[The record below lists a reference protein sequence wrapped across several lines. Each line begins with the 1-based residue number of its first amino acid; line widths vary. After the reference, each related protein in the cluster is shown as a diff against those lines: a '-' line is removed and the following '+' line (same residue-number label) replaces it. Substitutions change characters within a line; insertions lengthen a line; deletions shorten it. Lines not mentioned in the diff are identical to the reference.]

1 MATFRY
7 TAKDKDNKVST
18 GNIDGNS
25 RDDAVL
31 ELQNKGLTPVT
42 ITNVTKRSLRDIVSG
57 FSTISTA
64 EKVLFST
71 ELSTLVNAGVP
82 ISQSLTILEKQTKNA
97 RFKKVIGE
105 LAKDVD
111 GGLTLSAALEKHPRV
126 FSPLFTSMVKSGEIG
141 GTLDESLNRLAE
153 QMNKD
158 RELNSKIR
166 GAMIYPSVIFV
177 AMVGALIYM
186 LVTIIPKLQ
195 SMFDELGG
203 KLPLSTQSL
212 VFISKLFTNYGL
224 LTLIV
229 TVAVVFGYRYAEKN
243 IIPFRRFVHMTILKI
258 PVIGNLAIKINIAR
272 ITRTLG
278 SLISSGVSV
287 DESLNI
293 IGDSTQNLLFKEA
306 ILKSSEK
313 VKNGSTI
320 ADTLKTYK
328 IFPILVPQ
336 MIAVGEETGS
346 LDTILGKIA
355 DFYDSE
361 VDNITKNLT
370 VLLEPMIM
378 IIIGIMVGYVIIAI
392 ITPIYTMTDLI

>member
-1 MATFRY
+1 
-7 TAKDKDNKVST
+7 
-18 GNIDGNS
+18 
-25 RDDAVL
+25 
-31 ELQNKGLTPVT
+31 
-42 ITNVTKRSLRDIVSG
+42 
-57 FSTISTA
+57 
-64 EKVLFST
+64 
-71 ELSTLVNAGVP
+71 
-82 ISQSLTILEKQTKNA
+82 
-97 RFKKVIGE
+97 
-105 LAKDVD
+105 
-111 GGLTLSAALEKHPRV
+111 
-126 FSPLFTSMVKSGEIG
+126 
-141 GTLDESLNRLAE
+141 
-153 QMNKD
+153 
-158 RELNSKIR
+158 
-166 GAMIYPSVIFV
+166 
-177 AMVGALIYM
+177 M